1 MLSLT
6 ASTTDSE
13 AWFSSINN
21 WVEQNRSLPY
31 ILEIEQGHISALHEQ
46 WQSFVAGLKTDV

>member
-21 WVEQNRSLPY
+21 WVEKPLDT
-31 ILEIEQGHISALHEQ
+31 LHP
-46 WQSFVAGLKTDV
+46 